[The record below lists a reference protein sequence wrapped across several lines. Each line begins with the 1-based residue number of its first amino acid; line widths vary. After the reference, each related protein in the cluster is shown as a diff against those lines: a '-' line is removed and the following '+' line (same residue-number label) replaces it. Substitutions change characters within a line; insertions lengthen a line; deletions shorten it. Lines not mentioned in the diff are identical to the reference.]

1 MKVTLLAPGSRGDV
15 QPFLALAIG
24 LQNAGHQVRFVT
36 HSLFEPFVR
45 SYGIEHHPLAGNP
58 LQDLMKEEGFQ
69 WLESGKNPARFA
81 KALVRV
87 AGPLIAQ
94 MYRDSWEASRGTDMI
109 LFHGLA
115 IQGFFFAQKEKIP
128 SMMVSFQ
135 PWAMT
140 GDFPQ
145 ILFPANMRLGRAF
158 NRLSYKIGEQLF
170 WHPIRTLTNKM
181 LKDEFGI
188 SAAPF
193 LGPMRELR
201 IKRHPMLYGFSESV
215 VSRPTDW
222 GDWHH
227 ICGNWFL
234 DQTQNWEPPSRLV
247 DFIASGA
254 PPIYIGFGSMTDRN
268 PSQLT
273 RIVLD
278 ALIRTKQRGIV
289 HRGWAGLK
297 DTDVPDSSMLVDEL
311 PHEWLFPKMSAV
323 VHHGGAGT
331 TAAGL
336 RAGVPAVVVPFFADQ
351 PWWGERVHALGAGSS
366 PIPRKELNA
375 DRLAE
380 AIRTAATDPIMKTK
394 AMEISRRIQSENG
407 IARAIEIIE
416 RLKSQCLWC

>member
-1 MKVTLLAPGSRGDV
+1 MKLTLLAPGSRGDV

-45 SYGIEHHPLAGNP
+45 SYGVEHHPLAGNP
-58 LQDLMKEEGFQ
+58 LQDLMREEGLQ
-69 WLESGKNPARFA
+69 WLESGKNPVRFV

-87 AGPLIAQ
+87 VEPLIRQ
-94 MYRDSWEASRGTDMI
+94 MYRDSWEASRDADMI

-115 IQGFFFAQKEKIP
+115 IQGFFFAQKAKIH
-128 SMMVSFQ
+128 SVMVSFQ

-145 ILFPANMRLGRAF
+145 ILFPVNMKLGRAF

-170 WHPIRTLTNKM
+170 WHPIRTLTNNM
-181 LKDEFGI
+181 LKEDFGI
-188 SAAPF
+188 SPLPF

-201 IKRHPMLYGFSESV
+201 IRKHPMLFGFSEALISK
-215 VSRPTDW
+215 PTDW
-222 GDWHH
+222 GEWHH
-227 ICGNWFL
+227 VSGNWFL
-234 DQTQNWEPPSRLV
+234 DQMLNWEPPARLV
-247 DFIASGA
+247 DFLTCG
-254 PPIYIGFGSMTDRN
+254 PPPVYIGFGSMTDRD
-268 PSQLT
+268 PAALS
-273 RIVLD
+273 RIVFD
-278 ALIRTKQRGIV
+278 ALVKSGERGIV

-297 DTDVPDSSMLVDEL
+297 EAQVPDNVMLVDAL
-311 PHEWLFPKMSAV
+311 PHEWLFPQLAAV

-351 PWWGERVHALGAGSS
+351 PWWGRRVHELGAGPS
-366 PIPRKELNA
+366 PIPRKELNV

-380 AIRTAATDPIMKTK
+380 AIRTAATDPMMKTK
-394 AMEISRRIQSENG
+394 AMEIGCRIQSENG
-407 IARAIEIIE
+407 IARAVEIIE
-416 RLKSQCLWC
+416 RLKSQ